1 MVKFGTISII
11 GVGLLGGAIAQACRY
26 YGIAN
31 QIVGFGRN
39 ANNLKEAEEAKIVD
53 SSFTDLESAV
63 KNSDLVILCTPV
75 GVLVE
80 RVKEMLPFLKEG
92 CLITD
97 VGSVKSSL
105 VDQIDG
111 LISDQIRFV
120 GSHPI
125 AGGEKT
131 GWRASRKELLK
142 NARCVVTPTTR
153 TDPRA
158 LKEIRLFWEQL
169 GMNVEEMDA
178 DEHDYIYGAVSHLP
192 HVVAF
197 TLMNTVGQSKTNN
210 HDELLSL
217 SAGGLRDITRIASSD
232 PVMWRDICVNNKKH
246 IIQLINDFQHELNT
260 IKSYINNEDKETL
273 KNSFQVAKEKRELLT
288 KETG

>member
-1 MVKFGTISII
+1 MVKFETISII
-11 GVGLLGGAIAQACRY
+11 GVGLLGGAIAQACRFH
-26 YGIAN
+26 GVAN
-31 QIVGFGRN
+31 QIIGFGRN
-39 ANNLKEAEEAKIVD
+39 AKNLKEAEQANIVD
-53 SSFTDLESAV
+53 RSFTDLESAV
-63 KNSDLVILCTPV
+63 KNSDLIILCTPV
-75 GVLVE
+75 GVLVD
-80 RVKEMLPFLKEG
+80 RLKEMLPFLKKG

-105 VDQIDG
+105 VNKIDG
-111 LISDQIRFV
+111 LMSDQIRFV

-131 GWRASRKELLK
+131 GWKASNKELLK
-142 NARCVVTPTTR
+142 NARCVVTPTPR

-158 LKEIRLFWEQL
+158 LEEIRLFWEQL
-169 GMNVEEMDA
+169 GMMVEEMDA

-197 TLMNTVGQSKTNN
+197 TLMNTVGQSKTKN

-246 IIQLINDFQHELNT
+246 LNKLIDDFQQELNI
-260 IKSYINNEDKETL
+260 IKTYINSEDKETL
-273 KNSFQVAKEKRELLT
+273 QNSFQMAKDRRELLT
-288 KETG
+288 KETE